1 MNGTDFPTVAA
12 IAGMTLVTVLT
23 RSFFF
28 LSRRPWRLPAWAA
41 SGLRYAPVAALAAV
55 VVPEVVMA
63 QGHLIAGW
71 RDARLFAVAAGMAWY
86 YGRGGMFG
94 TILAGMAVYLPLHIG
109 LDW

>member
-12 IAGMTLVTVLT
+12 IVGMTLVTVLT

-28 LSRRPWRLPAWAA
+28 LSRRPWRLAEWAA

-94 TILAGMAVYLPLHIG
+94 TILAGMAAYLPLHIG